1 MQINTLINL
10 HKKKFDKFYIN
21 ILNKKLDNSL
31 LSKAMKYSSINGG
44 KRIRAFLV
52 SQSSKMVNL
61 SAKNAMIISSSIES
75 IHSYSLIHDDL
86 PSMDNDDFRRGKQSN
101 HKKFGEATAILA
113 GDALHDLAF
122 QLISENLKSID
133 PKQNLKLINYLTKST
148 GHQGLAGGQ
157 SLDLLYENKNLSK
170 NKIVEMYNKKT
181 GKLFEFSFAA
191 PFLIKNEKISKI
203 KFGKNYGSVF
213 GTIFQITDDILDEI
227 NSFKEIGKTPGKDK
241 KQGKRTLLSLIG
253 KVKAV
258 DFCEK
263 ISENFIR
270 QHKTYFLKY
279 PILKDLLYYNI
290 EKLKE

>member
-1 MQINTLINL
+1 MQINTLINQ

-31 LSKAMKYSSINGG
+31 LSKAMKYSSVNGG

-61 SAKNAMIISSSIES
+61 SEENMMIISSSIES
-75 IHSYSLIHDDL
+75 IHTYSLIHDDL

-113 GDALHDLAF
+113 GDALHDFAF
-122 QLISENLKSID
+122 QLISENLRGIK

-148 GHQGLAGGQ
+148 GHEGLAGGQ

-170 NKIVEMYNKKT
+170 NKILEMYNKKT

-191 PFLIKNEKISKI
+191 PFILKNENTNKI

-241 KQGKRTLLSLIG
+241 KQGKRTLLSVLGKKKAIKFCDNLIEEFIG
-253 KVKAV
+253 K
-258 DFCEK
+258 
-263 ISENFIR
+263 N
-270 QHKTYFLKY
+270 KTYLTKY
-279 PILKDLLYYNI
+279 P
-290 EKLKE
+290 KLVIYFIIIYKN